1 MSTLRIW
8 WSIQKDDGPKWG
20 GDIAFTDVSERD
32 NSEHPIF
39 KNGLDVLKIMISE
52 TYDVRIMG
60 YPEDD
65 MERLFAMHPE
75 LKETVE

>member
-1 MSTLRIW
+1 LSTLRIW

-52 TYDVRIMG
+52 TYDVRIMA
-60 YPEDD
+60 YPEDV